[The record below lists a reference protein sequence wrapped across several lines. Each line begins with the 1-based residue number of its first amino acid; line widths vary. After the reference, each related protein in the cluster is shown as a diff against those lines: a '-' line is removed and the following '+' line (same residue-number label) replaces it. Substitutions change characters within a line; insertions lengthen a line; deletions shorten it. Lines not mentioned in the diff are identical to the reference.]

1 MVDRVLACSAE
12 VVSDIDAE
20 NITGPDLRREPE
32 RDRARATA
40 DVEHAEAIDQTRKQ
54 EVRIHRRTPRGQKT
68 LEHTHRPAT

>member
-40 DVEHAEAIDQTRKQ
+40 DVEH
-54 EVRIHRRTPRGQKT
+54 
-68 LEHTHRPAT
+68 RPAT